1 MTCAA
6 GDEHKELMR
15 KDIIDLKRAM
25 NDEIHEK
32 EATQKSANDL
42 RNMVKKAEA
51 EKIELNRSLQD
62 AGQKIAGQSL
72 RQKDGSPLARCL
84 RCLAAC
90 AVIYTLVLICVTPM
104 LSVHLFSF
112 FVHCTYV
119 TLGCCRTLLKKLIS

>member
-1 MTCAA
+1 MPWSLVETLPDRVVSAVVSGA

-32 EATQKSANDL
+32 EATQKAANDL

-62 AGQKIAGQSL
+62 AGQKIAGL
-72 RQKDGSPLARCL
+72 WR
-84 RCLAAC
+84 
-90 AVIYTLVLICVTPM
+90 
-104 LSVHLFSF
+104 HLLPQAHGPFS
-112 FVHCTYV
+112 
-119 TLGCCRTLLKKLIS
+119 SN